1 MRTAAVL
8 CLLALSASV
17 MSLDFCTEIV
27 GDGAFYNLAPFGKN
41 NRVLNAT
48 DPHNDKYQ
56 LNFSLCN
63 NVVKSCNGSKE
74 IYGIRF
80 DVDDTDTC
88 DDIAV
93 AGPKFSL
100 YNAKDDTKGV
110 NVTYP
115 LYNGSDNG
123 GDWNLKLS
131 IICDPK
137 ANSSSPIPDFTFVEN
152 GKELYATVK
161 SYYGCSPFTLGK
173 LATFMQDNQVLFVV
187 IFFVLGIF
195 VAFFGLK
202 MFNVTIFILAAVSG
216 FFVSAIL
223 FYQLASYGSAAW
235 VMWVLFFTCL
245 VIGCALGYLAIKFE
259 KAGFFAVGFCLG
271 GIGFSFL
278 YSTILGSFLHFSKAV
293 FYVVGVL
300 CGLIG
305 GGLAMWIY
313 KDILIIATSF
323 IGSYLSVRSVSVYVG
338 GFPSESALIN
348 GQVKWSASAIGYLVV
363 IGVMTAGAMYVQ
375 FKNKKKEEDEK
386 DEANPQNIY
395 KNMITDNAY

>member
-1 MRTAAVL
+1 M
-8 CLLALSASV
+8 
-17 MSLDFCTEIV
+17 
-27 GDGAFYNLAPFGKN
+27 G
-41 NRVLNAT
+41 
-48 DPHNDKYQ
+48 
-56 LNFSLCN
+56 
-63 NVVKSCNGSKE
+63 
-74 IYGIRF
+74 
-80 DVDDTDTC
+80 
-88 DDIAV
+88 
-93 AGPKFSL
+93 
-100 YNAKDDTKGV
+100 
-110 NVTYP
+110 
-115 LYNGSDNG
+115 
-123 GDWNLKLS
+123 
-131 IICDPK
+131 
-137 ANSSSPIPDFTFVEN
+137 
-152 GKELYATVK
+152 
-161 SYYGCSPFTLGK
+161 
-173 LATFMQDNQVLFVV
+173 MQDNQVLFVV
-187 IFFVLGIF
+187 IFFV
-195 VAFFGLK
+195 

-278 YSTILGSFLHFSKAV
+278 YSTVLGSFLHFSKAV